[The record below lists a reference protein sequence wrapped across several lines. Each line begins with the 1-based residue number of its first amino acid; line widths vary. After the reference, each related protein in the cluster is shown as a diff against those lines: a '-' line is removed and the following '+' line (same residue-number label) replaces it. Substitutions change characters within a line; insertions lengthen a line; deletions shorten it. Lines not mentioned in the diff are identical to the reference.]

1 MHPLA
6 DDPTIGPLIDEY
18 GSLELTTTKTPFERL
33 VVSVVN
39 QQLSTTAAETIRQ
52 RLFEVI
58 DPTPE
63 AVLAA
68 DDEALREAG
77 LSKRKVTYLNSIAR
91 TFEERGLT
99 YDSFAE
105 MTDDAVVETLTEIH
119 GVGPWTAKTFLM
131 FGLGREDVFPVEDL
145 GIRRGMER
153 LFGDLTRSEMVTK
166 AEAWRPYR
174 SLASLY
180 LWRVASD

>member
-6 DDPTIGPLIDEY
+6 DDPTIGPLVDEY
-18 GSLELTTTKTPFERL
+18 GPLELTTTETPFERL
-33 VVSVVN
+33 VVSIVN
-39 QQLSTTAAETIRQ
+39 QQLSTTAAETIRT
-52 RLFEVI
+52 RLFETVE
-58 DPTPE
+58 PVPS

-68 DDEALREAG
+68 DDDALREAG
-77 LSKRKVTYLNSIAR
+77 LSKQKVEYVNSIAR
-91 TFEERGLT
+91 TFEERDLT
-99 YDSFAE
+99 YGSFVE
-105 MTDDAVVETLTEIH
+105 MSDEAVVETLTAMH

-153 LFGDLTRSEMVTK
+153 LFGDLTRSEMRTE

-180 LWRVASD
+180 VWRVASG